1 MHWRQ
6 CIVSIWGL
14 ACRHTEVQSTACAA
28 CRAWSSATAAP
39 DTARGCWWPSA
50 PMWQLL
56 PSFAALPI
64 GLLLLQSSMK
74 WSTTTA
80 AYSCTLCL
88 LRLLI
93 GLQCCLLR

>member
-1 MHWRQ
+1 
-6 CIVSIWGL
+6 
-14 ACRHTEVQSTACAA
+14 
-28 CRAWSSATAAP
+28 
-39 DTARGCWWPSA
+39 
-50 PMWQLL
+50 MWQLL

-80 AYSCTLCL
+80 ASSCTLCL

-93 GLQCCLLR
+93 GMQCCLLRWSFL

>member
-1 MHWRQ
+1 
-6 CIVSIWGL
+6 V
-14 ACRHTEVQSTACAA
+14 
-28 CRAWSSATAAP
+28 
-39 DTARGCWWPSA
+39 
-50 PMWQLL
+50 WQLL